1 MYKTLTNQNDE
12 IYVTDMNEMLTL
24 DVLTKTDLDLAL
36 ENYLPLTAG
45 SSKKLTG
52 TLYANDNGIVVGTD
66 SSTANNTKGIVFG
79 ENGLTKIGASS
90 SLGLYA
96 ERNIYLRPGT
106 ETDANAGVQMT
117 RTNFSPTTSGSMSL
131 GTSTNEFNNIYGTTI
146 YQNGKQVANKEDL
159 PNINMSDYLPKSGG
173 TLTGTLYSNAS
184 TPLFIGYNGKVGMR
198 AIVEGQSGHKGQI
211 NISNAW
217 YDSQHYGAQMSAKN
231 DETGKYN
238 AIRVSHNGPQYEDEN
253 EVMHNIALTSDIPK
267 FEYDETTKTLNII
280 TE

>member
-52 TLYANDNGIVVGTD
+52 DLYLDNNKFIKAYTTASTLRNLIGVNS
-66 SSTANNTKGIVFG
+66 SSTIELGDTSANINVKA
-79 ENGLTKIGASS
+79 AS
-90 SLGLYA
+90 A
-96 ERNIYLRPGT
+96 FRP
-106 ETDANAGVQMT
+106 ASNNATG
-117 RTNFSPTTSGSMSL
+117 L
-131 GTSTNEFNNIYGTTI
+131 GTSALQWKEIYGTTI
-146 YQNGKQVANKEDL
+146 YQNGKEVANKEDL
-159 PNINMSDYLPKSGG
+159 QNINMSDYLSKSGG
-173 TLTGTLYSNAS
+173 TLTGTLYSKAD

-198 AIVEGQSGHKGQI
+198 AVVEGDSGHKGQI

-253 EVMHNIALTSDIPK
+253 EVMHDIALTSDIPK
-267 FEYDETTKTLNII
+267 FEYDATTKTLNII